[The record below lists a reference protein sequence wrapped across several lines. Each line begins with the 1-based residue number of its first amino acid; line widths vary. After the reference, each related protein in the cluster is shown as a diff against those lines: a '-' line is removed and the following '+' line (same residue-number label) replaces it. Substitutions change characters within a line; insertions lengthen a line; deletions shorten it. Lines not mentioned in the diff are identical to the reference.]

1 MHGLFGYVLDFQSDS
16 FLFRLQMQFDIM
28 TQDFAYSN
36 LVPIFMKKNVVEFKT
51 GNCKLRAESGACAQ
65 ICGEKF

>member
-28 TQDFAYSN
+28 TQDFAYSK

-51 GNCKLRAESGACAQ
+51 ANCKLRAESR
-65 ICGEKF
+65 

>member
-1 MHGLFGYVLDFQSDS
+1 
-16 FLFRLQMQFDIM
+16 M
-28 TQDFAYSN
+28 TQDFAYSK

-51 GNCKLRAESGACAQ
+51 GNYNLRAESRACAQ